1 MPSRFRRLLFWAIP
15 LLALAAALAFAFWPR
30 PVEVDL
36 AAVERGPMV
45 VSVAEEGMT
54 RIRDVFTVYAPVR
67 GRVRRIEIDEG
78 DPVIAGETMVAEI
91 EPTDPE
97 FLDLRS
103 EAEARAAVEVARA
116 ALAHANAEL
125 SEATAD
131 LDFATA
137 EVDRTRE
144 LRASGTVSARTL
156 QAAERLF
163 RMAESSVAT
172 REAAV
177 EMRRSELEAA
187 QVRLLRPS
195 ETGSLGTCPC
205 VPIRAPVS
213 GRVLR
218 VLHES
223 EGVVPSGEP
232 LVEIGNPGDLEVVA
246 DFLSSDAVRIEPG
259 QRALIEDWGAEGALN
274 GRVARVEPYGFTK
287 VSALGIEEQR
297 VNVVI
302 ELTDPPERWQ
312 RLGHGFEVDARVVLW
327 EADDVPKL
335 PITALFRQNGAW
347 AVFAVVHGR
356 AAVREVEVGQR
367 TDLEAELVAGLEPG
381 DVVVRY
387 PNDFVEPGVAI
398 RQR

>member
-1 MPSRFRRLLFWAIP
+1 MSAKLRRLAFWAIP
-15 LLALAAALAFAFWPR
+15 LLALAAALVFAFWPR

-36 AAVERGPMV
+36 ARVERGPMV

-54 RIRDVFTVYAPVR
+54 RIKDVFTLSAPVR
-67 GRVRRIEIDEG
+67 GLVRRIEIDEG
-78 DPVIAGETMVAEI
+78 DAVVAGETVVAEL
-91 EPTDPE
+91 EPSDPE

-116 ALAHANAEL
+116 ALAHAEAQLTEAE
-125 SEATAD
+125 AD

-137 EVDRTRE
+137 EVERSRE
-144 LRASGTVSARTL
+144 LRQSGTISARAL
-156 QAAERLF
+156 QAAERLYS
-163 RMAESSVAT
+163 MAESSVAT

-177 EMRRSELEAA
+177 EMRRSELQAA

-205 VPIRAPVS
+205 IPIHAPVS
-213 GRVLR
+213 GQVLR
-218 VLHES
+218 VLHRS
-223 EGVVPSGEP
+223 EGVVASGEP
-232 LVEIGNPGDLEVVA
+232 LVEIGDPTDLEVVA

-259 QRALIEDWGAEGALN
+259 QRGLIEGWGGEPLS

-302 ELTDPPERWQ
+302 ELTDPPELWQ

-327 EADDVPKL
+327 EAEDVLKL

-347 AVFAVVHGR
+347 AVFAASGGR
-356 AAVREVEVGQR
+356 ATVQEVEVGKR
-367 TDLEAELVAGLEPG
+367 TDLEAEIVAGLHPG
-381 DVVVRY
+381 DLVVRY